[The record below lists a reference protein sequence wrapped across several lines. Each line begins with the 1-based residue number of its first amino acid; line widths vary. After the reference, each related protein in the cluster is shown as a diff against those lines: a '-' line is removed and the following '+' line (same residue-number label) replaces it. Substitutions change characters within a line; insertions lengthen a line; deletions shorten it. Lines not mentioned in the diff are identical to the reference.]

1 MSESEAVNDTFL
13 LEQWKHFRAEMNEVA
28 SRCIELERYALLS
41 TGAIWAWLGT
51 TVDAD
56 WHPALKW
63 LPLLLNAFFAL
74 RALGLLLRAREITSS
89 LAVAE
94 ARPSSPAQ
102 LRFESGGKLRG
113 LRMVTVWVFWPL
125 LLAATLVL
133 PLFYADL
140 GPDSDSGQGR
150 TLTFRSTHTPSTVP
164 HVVPG
169 ETRAGLA
176 AFRRECG
183 HD

>member
-1 MSESEAVNDTFL
+1 MSESEAANDTFV

-28 SRCIELERYALLS
+28 SRCIELERYALFS

-56 WHPALKW
+56 WHPAMKW

-74 RALGLLLRAREITSS
+74 RALGLLLRAREIASS
-89 LAVAE
+89 LAMAE
-94 ARPSSPAQ
+94 THFSSPAE
-102 LRFESGGKLRG
+102 LRFERTGKLRG
-113 LRMVTVWVFWPL
+113 IRMVAVWVFWPL
-125 LLAATLVL
+125 LLAVTLVL

-150 TLTFRSTHTPSTVP
+150 TLTFRSTHTPSTMP
-164 HVVPG
+164 RVVPG
-169 ETRAGLA
+169 EDPRWPGCLSPGV
-176 AFRRECG
+176 RS
-183 HD
+183 